1 MKTQNSNPQI
11 SNEEIIKANLK
22 IVDYYFVG
30 ENGGMV
36 VIYKIEPENEL
47 ESFYIASFDDTSTDV
62 PWGLGYT
69 PEDALED
76 AVKRWDEESETEEE
90 KRENPFREVKQLQGE

>member
-47 ESFYIASFDDTSTDV
+47 ESFYIASFDDMFSDT
-62 PWGLGYT
+62 PWGIGFT
-69 PEDALED
+69 PKSALKDA
-76 AVKRWDEESETEEE
+76 AKKWDEKSDTEEE
-90 KRENPFREVKQLQGE
+90 KQENPFREVLQLKGE

>member
-11 SNEEIIKANLK
+11 SNEEIIKANLE
-22 IVDYYFVG
+22 IVDYFVG
-30 ENGGMV
+30 EKGGMV

-47 ESFYIASFDDTSTDV
+47 ENFYVASFDDMTTDL

-76 AVKRWDEESETEEE
+76 ATKKWDEKSDTEEE
-90 KRENPFREVKQLQGE
+90 RKDNPFRQVLEQKGE

>member
-1 MKTQNSNPQI
+1 MVKPQVK
-11 SNEEIIKANLK
+11 SQEKEEIKANLE
-22 IVDYYFVG
+22 IVDYYFV
-30 ENGGMV
+30 NDGMV
-36 VIYKIEPENEL
+36 IIYKIDPENEL

-69 PEDALED
+69 PEDALKD

-90 KRENPFREVKQLQGE
+90 KRENPFREVKQLEGE